1 MGRDSYADTLRAS
14 CKQAGVKAEY
24 LVDETHPTGRCGVV
38 ITGINRSLC
47 TDLGAA
53 NHYKLEHLQQPAIWE
68 IVESAQIYFVGG
80 YHLTV
85 CPEAA
90 LALAQEAASKNKVS
104 LSFLG

>member
-1 MGRDSYADTLRAS
+1 MGSDSYADTLRAS
-14 CKQAGVKAEY
+14 CKQAGVRAEY
-24 LVDETHPTGRCGVV
+24 LVDETYPTGRCGVV
-38 ITGINRSLC
+38 ITGKDRSLC

-53 NHYKLEHLQQPAIWE
+53 NHYKLEHLKQPAIWE

-90 LALAQEAASKNKVS
+90 LALAQEAASKNKVGVLFS
-104 LSFLG
+104 T